1 MATDLEK
8 LRLDV
13 ALHGC
18 KFQTRPKE
26 RGRLVACRASCEEKA
41 PHRRRGFEVL
51 GVVQITT
58 IGACQLGAAI
68 SMAVADTR
76 TQALARFQVRERA
89 DGMMI
94 MPRAAEPVVQQQQQ
108 IQPKQ
113 GQRGSGRRA

>member
-1 MATDLEK
+1 
-8 LRLDV
+8 
-13 ALHGC
+13 
-18 KFQTRPKE
+18 
-26 RGRLVACRASCEEKA
+26 
-41 PHRRRGFEVL
+41 
-51 GVVQITT
+51 
-58 IGACQLGAAI
+58 
-68 SMAVADTR
+68 MAVADTR

>member
-1 MATDLEK
+1 MSRCT
-8 LRLDV
+8 V
-13 ALHGC
+13 ANFRRARKREAGWWRAARPAKKKPRIGGGAL
-18 KFQTRPKE
+18 KFWESPNNDNRSLSTWC
-26 RGRLVACRASCEEKA
+26 G
-41 PHRRRGFEVL
+41 H
-51 GVVQITT
+51 
-58 IGACQLGAAI
+58 

-113 GQRGSGRRA
+113 GQRRSGRRA